1 MRKPLKKILIACNS
15 SKSLF
20 DVTGKLVEKMVESY
34 EVYVFLPKIT
44 QQHILDKLS
53 ALKITIYE
61 ADLDGGSV
69 AFFSDVRYCWHLYK
83 ALKKVNPD
91 VFFPSTVKPV
101 IYGTLIAKKLRIK
114 RITPMLSGLGY
125 SFSKACDANWLSK
138 VIRFL
143 FKASLKDCEQLKII
157 MQNNDDHRTLLRSRI
172 LSSKQPVAVVNGP
185 GVDIDHYTY
194 CAPEQDTVSFMMSA
208 RLINAKGVFEYFE
221 AARIVKQR
229 YPEVQFMLIGSYGP
243 NIDTISLALF
253 NQIKNG
259 NIVNYQGN
267 VDDVRPHIKKSS
279 VVVLP
284 SYYGEGIPRCLLEG
298 MAMGR
303 AIITCE
309 SVGCRETVENG
320 ANINGKLV
328 PIKNVSA
335 LVAAME
341 FYLNHKNAIL
351 EHGINGYKLARKK
364 FDINLVNS
372 QMLRVMQLP

>member
-1 MRKPLKKILIACNS
+1 
-15 SKSLF
+15 
-20 DVTGKLVEKMVESY
+20 
-34 EVYVFLPKIT
+34 
-44 QQHILDKLS
+44 
-53 ALKITIYE
+53 
-61 ADLDGGSV
+61 
-69 AFFSDVRYCWHLYK
+69 
-83 ALKKVNPD
+83 
-91 VFFPSTVKPV
+91 
-101 IYGTLIAKKLRIK
+101 
-114 RITPMLSGLGY
+114 
-125 SFSKACDANWLSK
+125 
-138 VIRFL
+138 
-143 FKASLKDCEQLKII
+143 
-157 MQNNDDHRTLLRSRI
+157 
-172 LSSKQPVAVVNGP
+172 
-185 GVDIDHYTY
+185 
-194 CAPEQDTVSFMMSA
+194 
-208 RLINAKGVFEYFE
+208 
-221 AARIVKQR
+221 
-229 YPEVQFMLIGSYGP
+229 MLIGSYGP